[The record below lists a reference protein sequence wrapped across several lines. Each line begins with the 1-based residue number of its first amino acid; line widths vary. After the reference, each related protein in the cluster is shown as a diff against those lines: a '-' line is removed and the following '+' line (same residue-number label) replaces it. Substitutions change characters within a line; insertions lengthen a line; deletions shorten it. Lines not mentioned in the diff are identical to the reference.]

1 MNSDRVCGNCVFGG
15 DAYDR
20 YGNLDGQYVIC
31 QIKEA
36 ENRQRKPDRFNT
48 TSAVSRMHVGREAC
62 LHWKSSEGEAPLPM
76 QQPVAASS
84 GGDSIYDQMYASFG
98 GGSSALDE
106 AASYGGYSVGASEW
120 QPPIQAPAA
129 QKQAAPLY
137 KDTHVATA
145 ENEAEIKR
153 LKTQLMQKEQMV
165 MALQNQ
171 NVYMA
176 EETSRLKE
184 ELDKAQRKLEQL
196 KPFDVALFAEV
207 NYFSLLGVKET
218 ATPEQIKEAY
228 RARMKLL
235 HPDRFINISQ
245 RLNQAYETLMDA
257 EKRRKYLAQIQPA
270 KGKF

>member
-1 MNSDRVCGNCVFGG
+1 MNSDRVCGNCVFGA
-15 DAYDR
+15 DATDR
-20 YGNLDGQYVIC
+20 YGNLDANYVIC

-36 ENRQRKPDRFNT
+36 ENRQRKPDRFQT
-48 TSAVSRMHVGREAC
+48 TSAVSRMHMGREAC
-62 LHWKSSEGEAPLPM
+62 LHWKSTQGEQPLPM
-76 QQPVAASS
+76 QQPVAAS
-84 GGDSIYDQMYASFG
+84 GGDSIYDQMYAGFG
-98 GGSSALDE
+98 GGSQVGE
-106 AASYGGYSVGASEW
+106 AASYGGYGVGEW
-120 QPPIQAPAA
+120 QAPVQVPAA
-129 QKQAAPLY
+129 HKQAQPLH
-137 KDTHVATA
+137 KDVHVATA

-153 LKTQLMQKEQMV
+153 LKTQLMQKEQMLLS
-165 MALQNQ
+165 LQNQ

-176 EETSRLKE
+176 EETGRLKE

-228 RARMKLL
+228 RTRMKLL

-257 EKRRKYLAQIQPA
+257 EKRRKYLAQIQPS
-270 KGKF
+270 KGRF